1 MAHRESRPSH
11 SPSPQPSP
19 QNGLPPR
26 GAAEAAGDFLGLDA
40 EVRGHVAHPN
50 ATPMPPST
58 PSPATSYVPASQRLA
73 HPHGQHTT
81 PSHLQS
87 HTQPHMQP
95 HAQSHA
101 QSHVAQP
108 GAHAPRAA
116 EAHATGRTQG
126 PRPIAPGAPHG
137 YATHAE
143 SAAALQ
149 WLDDATTAV
158 LEETRFRE
166 QAQRDALSTSPAR
179 PQPNHAAAISPTPT
193 YAPPPMQAAPSTS
206 WSGLMQPGAVEVPPA
221 PVARP
226 NSWLLELD
234 DARAGR
240 AGLDPVVRDPSRA
253 LEAPRAPAP
262 LDASFSEAPPVVERT
277 MPWIV
282 RGLIACA
289 AASFV
294 VVVGWTLTRPRMTE
308 PKPQEVP
315 QPVATR
321 VNTTPVQLDDPRAG
335 RTSLPRGN
343 GRDVTNG
350 DGSGTPLA
358 NERTPVLPASPQR
371 PVTPRGATHVPRAG
385 AVANANGNAN
395 TIRNDVP
402 YTPPVRPLLPEAPP
416 VQIEIPPAEFAPDY
430 RTTPLPTPSSNPMS
444 PSNSLPSP
452 GNARLDAPVNGA
464 QDGVVAA
471 GIVPNLAWFPGA
483 QRTTPLATSEWGPRP
498 DELAASPDR
507 RERVDRWLM
516 MQSRSSA
523 PALDASA
530 DYVPPTA
537 TSLGSLARA
546 EANGAVV
553 DAASTRDVETPGT
566 NATPPATNAVV
577 GARWE
582 GAVVPVEQIDARS
595 RVLTPKVGRVRV
607 ALSGGDS
614 FEGVLYAVGE
624 GRVWIDAEG
633 GRIALAREQI
643 ERLEQIA
650 TPSPK
655 TADVAVV
662 PEPVVSEPTARAVV
676 APPSTPEPR
685 PATPAPL
692 DPNARV
698 RVRTPGGLF
707 YGRIVSREG
716 EAITLITDEGARVT
730 VDSTDVEAAPERK
743 TLVKRPSTRP
753 AKKTAPKPTNESAAP
768 SGGITEGS
776 ADGSHPPTPH

>member
-19 QNGLPPR
+19 QNGVPPR
-26 GAAEAAGDFLGLDA
+26 GAPEAAGDFLGLDA
-40 EVRGHVAHPN
+40 EVRGHVARPN
-50 ATPMPPST
+50 MTPMQASAS
-58 PSPATSYVPASQRLA
+58 SPATSYVPASQRPA
-73 HPHGQHTT
+73 HPYGQHAHGQPTTPLHT
-81 PSHLQS
+81 PSHT
-87 HTQPHMQP
+87 HP
-95 HAQSHA
+95 
-101 QSHVAQP
+101 HVAHP

-116 EAHATGRTQG
+116 EANASGRTQG

-166 QAQRDALSTSPAR
+166 QAQRDALPTSPAR
-179 PQPNHAAAISPTPT
+179 PQPHHAAATSPTPT
-193 YAPPPMQAAPSTS
+193 YAPPPPPAAPSTS
-206 WSGLMQPGAVEVPPA
+206 WSGLMQPGAVEVPPT
-221 PVARP
+221 PVVRP

-321 VNTTPVQLDDPRAG
+321 VNTALVQLDDPRAG
-335 RTSLPRGN
+335 RASAPRGN
-343 GRDVTNG
+343 GRDVTRG
-350 DGSGTPLA
+350 DDGGTPLA

-385 AVANANGNAN
+385 AVANAGGNAN

-430 RTTPLPTPSSNPMS
+430 RTTPLPTPPSNEMPSNPL
-444 PSNSLPSP
+444 LPP
-452 GNARLDAPVNGA
+452 GNARLDTSSNGA

-471 GIVPNLAWFPGA
+471 GVVPNLAWFPGA

-523 PALDASA
+523 PAFDASA

-537 TSLGSLARA
+537 TSLGSLARSD
-546 EANGAVV
+546 ANGAVV
-553 DAASTRDVETPGT
+553 DAASTRDVEAPDT
-566 NATPPATNAVV
+566 NATPPASNAVV

-650 TPSPK
+650 TPSPRN
-655 TADVAVV
+655 TDVAVV
-662 PEPVVSEPTARAVV
+662 PEPVVAEPTARAVV
-676 APPSTPEPR
+676 APPSPSTPEVR
-685 PATPAPL
+685 PATPAAL

-768 SGGITEGS
+768 SVGITEGS